1 MQNYAP
7 RIYMPQHSCWGRPDM
22 ANVKVWGAPF
32 FNMSIEKSPTSKQ
45 SVGGRGSLS
54 VNYYRS

>member
-7 RIYMPQHSCWGRPDM
+7 RFYMPQHSCWGRPDM

-32 FNMSIEKSPTSKQ
+32 FNKCKLLQ
-45 SVGGRGSLS
+45 KLRK
-54 VNYYRS
+54 